1 MGKRR
6 NLKRRDNEA
15 EGAGSGSDVTLS
27 ALENEHDSADESDRG
42 AREDVITRRENVNFE
57 PPNARRECERDE
69 RENGMES
76 DHGNEVETDND
87 GQAEGDATRRQVR
100 GDNQVTT
107 AMKEMTNAL
116 VQTIRESNR
125 AINRNINNLLE
136 EVQRRQ
142 PTDQM
147 TSVPTQRTGNYTEP
161 GRRPR
166 PNARHMS
173 YSRYDYSESDD
184 EQDMYPPQRQ
194 RVLGDTV
201 LQREITKLPIFTGKE
216 PWNVWFNRFTE
227 VADRRRWSN
236 EDRLDELL
244 PRLQGTAG
252 EFVFGQL
259 RRDVRGNY
267 AQLVSELNSRF
278 RVVVTKKTYGAQF
291 SHRNQK
297 ASESVEEYA
306 AELKRLYD
314 KAHANRDEHTRQED
328 LLRRFL
334 DGLYDD
340 KARFQVE
347 YVKEP
352 RDIDEA
358 VFQVVDFQ
366 ETRHRPLLNE
376 GNCDKRGKKHARS
389 VSYALTEYE
398 DSDNEVEGGNI
409 QNKRVKRK
417 ISSTA
422 RKTSNGQSSL
432 VGKGVSGKQ
441 IEKPEQTQKDD
452 SEGKLEKTLK
462 ALQEKIEGLE
472 RQLQQRNNGNMRN
485 RSRSELVCYLC
496 SEIGHFSRTCPL
508 RQQGSRGNQ
517 PHEQPDDGNQ
527 GGYPRR
533 RPSYAQNGGYNQNFQ
548 GVRPN
553 QGFQGVRP
561 NSSQPLNC

>member
-6 NLKRRDNEA
+6 NIKRRDNEA

-42 AREDVITRRENVNFE
+42 AREDVITRRENINFE
-57 PPNARRECERDE
+57 PPNARHECERDE
-69 RENGMES
+69 RENGIGS
-76 DHGNEVETDND
+76 DHGNGVETDND
-87 GQAEGDATRRQVR
+87 GQAEGDATRHQVR

-147 TSVPTQRTGNYTEP
+147 TSVPAQRTGNYTEQ

-173 YSRYDYSESDD
+173 YSRYDYSDSDD
-184 EQDMYPPQRQ
+184 EQDMYYPPQRQ

-389 VSYALTEYE
+389 VSYAMTEYE
-398 DSDNEVEGGNI
+398 DSDNEVEGGEI

-422 RKTSNGQSSL
+422 RKASNGQSSL
-432 VGKGVSGKQ
+432 AGKGVSGKQ

-472 RQLQQRNNGNMRN
+472 RQLQQRSNGNMRN

-508 RQQGSRGNQ
+508 RQQGNRGNQ
-517 PHEQPDDGNQ
+517 PHEQQGDGNQ

-533 RPSYAQNGGYNQNFQ
+533 RPSCAQNGGYNQA
-548 GVRPN
+548 
-553 QGFQGVRP
+553 FQGVRP